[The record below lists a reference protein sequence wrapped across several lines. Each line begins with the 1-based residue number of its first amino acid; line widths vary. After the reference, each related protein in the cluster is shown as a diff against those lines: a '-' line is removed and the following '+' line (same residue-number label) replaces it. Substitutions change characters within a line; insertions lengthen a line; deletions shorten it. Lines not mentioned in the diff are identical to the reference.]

1 MDSTDSRLELPKGLS
16 IGADH
21 NYHQKEEPTLKR
33 TNQVIA
39 CILLIVMLL
48 TTLPACATDS
58 QNSLNGNSKEPR
70 VVVDIVGDEVIIPA
84 EVNTVVCLV
93 PFGCQIM
100 IGLGLG
106 DYLVG
111 INDET
116 IETPWIEVMYPR
128 IKEIPTYGYEPDVEA
143 VLAANPDVVL
153 CADQETA
160 QEFRDKGVPAV
171 TIMYYSVDDFK
182 NTVTLIGTI
191 LGGEALERCNAYLE
205 YFDAVVDDVDAHLRD
220 KVTKRE
226 TLYYIN
232 GTSDRGFYKTA
243 GAGSTNDAVAQ
254 LSYADFATNPIL
266 QSPETKVDA
275 EAILSQNPENII
287 IGGRWQHVLY
297 EELMASP
304 EWSSISAVKN
314 GNVFKVPMGMAA
326 WNRYSIEIALMIPW
340 TASVMYPEY
349 YEFDAVQETIDFY
362 KRFSGYELSVEQATF
377 IVKGL
382 TPDGE
387 KEIASR

>member
-1 MDSTDSRLELPKGLS
+1 MK
-16 IGADH
+16 
-21 NYHQKEEPTLKR
+21 NLKR
-33 TNQVIA
+33 IIA
-39 CILLIVMLL
+39 CFLACVITMSAL
-48 TTLPACATDS
+48 TACSSKSASTPRTGPAEMRTI
-58 QNSLNGNSKEPR
+58 
-70 VVVDIVGDEVIIPA
+70 VDIAGDEVKIPSQ
-84 EVNTVVCLV
+84 VKTVVNLV

-111 INDET
+111 INEET
-116 IETPWIEVMYPR
+116 IESPWMELMYPE
-128 IKEIPTYGYEPDVEA
+128 IKNIPTYGYEPDAEA
-143 VLAANPDVVL
+143 VLAARPDIVF

-160 QEFRDKGVPAV
+160 TELRNKGVPAI

-182 NTVTLIGTI
+182 NVVTLIGQI
-191 LGGEALERCNAYLE
+191 LGGKAEEKCNLYLT
-205 YFDAVVDDVDAHLRD
+205 YFNSVVSDVDSHLSST
-220 KVTKRE
+220 VVERE

-275 EAILSQNPENII
+275 EAILAQDPENII

-297 EELMASP
+297 EELMVAP
-304 EWSSISAVKN
+304 EWSSISAIRN
-314 GNVFKVPMGMAA
+314 GQVYKVPIGMTA

-340 TASVMYPEY
+340 TASILYPEY
-349 YEFDAVQETIDFY
+349 YEFNAVQETIDFY
-362 KRFSGYELSVEQATF
+362 KMFTDFELTEEQATH
-377 IVKGL
+377 IIEGL

-387 KEIASR
+387 KEIANR

>member
-1 MDSTDSRLELPKGLS
+1 MKNTKQ
-16 IGADH
+16 I
-21 NYHQKEEPTLKR
+21 
-33 TNQVIA
+33 IA
-39 CILLIVMLL
+39 CILACLIAVSALSACSS
-48 TTLPACATDS
+48 TPASTSESEAT
-58 QNSLNGNSKEPR
+58 GTR
-70 VVVDIVGDEVIIPA
+70 TIVDIAGDEVEIPNL
-84 EVNTVVCLV
+84 VKTVVNLV

-106 DYLVG
+106 EYLVG
-111 INDET
+111 INEET
-116 IETPWIEVMYPR
+116 IESPWIELMYPE
-128 IKEIPTYGYEPDVEA
+128 IKSIPTYGYEPDVEA
-143 VLAANPDVVL
+143 VLAAKPDIVF

-160 QEFRDKGVPAV
+160 TEFRNKGVPAI

-182 NTVTLIGTI
+182 NVVKLIGQI
-191 LGGEALERCNAYLE
+191 LGGEAEEKCNLYLD
-205 YFDAVVDDVDAHLRD
+205 YFDSAVSDVDSHLSST
-220 KVTKRE
+220 VTQRE

-275 EAILSQNPENII
+275 EAILAQNPENII

-297 EELMASP
+297 EELMAAP
-304 EWSSISAVKN
+304 EWSNISAVRN
-314 GNVFKVPMGMAA
+314 GHVYKVPIGMTA

-340 TASVMYPEY
+340 TASVLYPEY

-362 KRFSGYELSVEQATF
+362 KTFTGFELTEEQATF
-377 IVKGL
+377 IIEGL